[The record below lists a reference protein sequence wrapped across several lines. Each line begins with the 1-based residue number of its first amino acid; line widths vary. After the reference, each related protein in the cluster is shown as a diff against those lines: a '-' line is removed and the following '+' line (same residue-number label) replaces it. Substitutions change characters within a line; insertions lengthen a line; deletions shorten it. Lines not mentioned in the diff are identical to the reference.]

1 VTVALVLWAYA
12 LVLTTLGA
20 LALRRSSWVDR
31 APRLAIAT
39 WQALSVSV
47 MLATAL
53 GGLALMVPTEAVST
67 NLAGLLGA
75 CAMALRTQFA
85 TPAGAATAIAG
96 LAVAVSVMG
105 RWAYCWLAE
114 SAKCRRIRRHHRQA
128 LTLVGRIGPRA
139 GITLLDHDRPVVYC
153 LAGRP
158 HRIVL
163 STAANDAL
171 HEPQLDA
178 VLAHERAH
186 LRGRHDLAV
195 GAAVALAHAFPWLR
209 LFRDARDEITRLVEL
224 LADDHATRG
233 GDRLTLAEAM
243 LTLAADDV
251 PAGTL
256 AAGGSTAAQRIRRLI
271 EGHRPVPAWGR
282 GLGLAAAIG
291 LVALPM
297 AALVAPAAAAGTD
310 CCVDRHPPAR
320 AVEECL
326 VAARDAAC
334 GEI

>member
-1 VTVALVLWAYA
+1 VTVALVLWGYA
-12 LVLTTLGA
+12 LVLATLGA

-53 GGLALMVPTEAVST
+53 GGVALIVPTEAVST

-75 CAMALRTQFA
+75 CAMALRAQFA

-96 LAVAVSVMG
+96 LALAMSVMG

-114 SAKCRRIRRHHRQA
+114 SARCKRTRQRHLEILA
-128 LTLVGRIGPRA
+128 MVGRAGPRA
-139 GITLLDHDRPVVYC
+139 GVTLMDHHKPVVYC

-171 HEPQLDA
+171 DEPQLDA

-186 LRGRHDLAV
+186 LQGRHDLAV
-195 GAAVALAHAFPWLR
+195 GAAIALARAFPWLQ

-233 GDRLTLAEAM
+233 ANRLALAEAM
-243 LTLAADDV
+243 LTLAADEA
-251 PAGTL
+251 PAGAL
-256 AAGGSTAAQRIRRLI
+256 AAGGSTAARRIRRLI
-271 EGHRPVPAWGR
+271 EGHRPVRAWRR
-282 GLGLAAAIG
+282 GLGLMAAVG
-291 LVALPM
+291 LVALPL
-297 AALVAPAAAAGTD
+297 ATLVGPAAVAGTD
-310 CCVDRHPPAR
+310 CCGDHPPAR

-326 VAARDAAC
+326 VSGRDAAC
-334 GEI
+334 GES